1 MSKNTSHKP
10 YYFLVNMAIADAYGA
25 GFEFKPQEFVDQNNN
40 LTGYFHHGKDDIP
53 LGHYTDDTQMTLAL
67 CNLILAADAFAPLNI
82 AKHFIQA
89 YQHDKRLGYASG
101 FQQFLESC
109 QNESDFLNNIKPN
122 STKNG
127 AAMRAIPCGF
137 HHNLST
143 ALLYAKQ
150 QAVVTHNTPEG
161 VASAQA
167 ISLLSHFHY
176 HESHRL
182 DNFLNSCNLDRD
194 TPFTSQEKIELCT
207 KQALKCLQSHI
218 PQFKFHTKH
227 TGRVPCDG
235 IQTVNAVLTALSKH
249 DNLADILQS
258 SVSFGGDTDSVAALA
273 VGLASLSPFYEQ
285 NLPEALFVNFES
297 ESEDGAYGADYLE
310 YIGEE
315 VLKILPYRR

>member
-1 MSKNTSHKP
+1 MSKITSHKP
-10 YYFLVNMAIADAYGA
+10 HHFLVNMAISDAYGA

-67 CNLILAADAFAPLNI
+67 CNLILAADAFAPNSI
-82 AKHFIQA
+82 AKHFLQA

-101 FQQFLESC
+101 FQQFLDSC

-127 AAMRAIPCGF
+127 AAMRAIPCGL

-167 ISLLSHFHY
+167 IAILANHMYHLSSEVASLNYDEKSKFKVICQIAMHTIK
-176 HESHRL
+176 
-182 DNFLNSCNLDRD
+182 LNI
-194 TPFTSQEKIELCT
+194 TQFTFNAQ
-207 KQALKCLQSHI
+207 
-218 PQFKFHTKH
+218 H

-235 IQTVNAVLTALSKH
+235 IQTVNAVLTVLSKH
-249 DNLADILQS
+249 DNLADILKAC
-258 SVSFGGDTDSVAALA
+258 VSFGGDTDSVAALA
-273 VGLASLSPFYEQ
+273 VGLASLSPFYKQ
-285 NLPEALFVNFES
+285 NLPEALFENFES

-315 VLKILPYRR
+315 VLKILPNRR